1 MKLRCP
7 ACGSEFDLDRAVKDR
22 DMEELIRRAARFGE
36 DWALISEYLDGFR
49 VRRDGALS
57 VKKRLRLVRE
67 IWEMWSTCR
76 LKWGKEEYL
85 IGRQEF
91 REAMAQVCNREL
103 LGLKNHNYLKQVL
116 KAAARQTS
124 IRLEGERRDREE
136 RMGAGWRDSFS
147 SQPSPTRGEG
157 IKEHRLQTY
166 ASGKG
171 EGKEEHRQDAGATDK
186 DKYISADWSPEER
199 EEFGR
204 LLKESLDMGRS
215 TEERAAAKEKF
226 QELMRRRQCQPE

>member
-7 ACGSEFDLDRAVKDR
+7 ACGSEFDLDQAVKDR
-22 DMEELIRRAARFGE
+22 DLEELIQRAARFGE

-49 VRRDGALS
+49 LRRDGALS
-57 VKKRLRLVRE
+57 IKKRLRLVKE
-67 IWEMWSTCR
+67 VWEMWSTCR

-91 REAMAQVCNREL
+91 REALTQVCNREL

-124 IRLEGERRDREE
+124 VRLEKERRDREE
-136 RMGAGWRDSFS
+136 RLGAGWRDSPS
-147 SQPSPTRGEG
+147 SQSSLSRG
-157 IKEHRLQTY
+157 
-166 ASGKG
+166 AGKG
-171 EGKEEHRQDAGATDK
+171 EEEHRQDAGATDMG
-186 DKYISADWSPEER
+186 PEER
-199 EEFGR
+199 KEFGQ

-215 TEERAAAKEKF
+215 AEERAAAKEKF
-226 QELMRRRQCQPE
+226 QELMRRRQCQAE